1 MAAGDEIVG
10 FIDKVDKYG
19 GPALGNAAR
28 NVQGIVRGGQ
38 ALLDKISGSKIPVPS
53 INVTSASGKTLGTD
67 MRVRIKVPDFY
78 RKYLQPGVAWD
89 RSLYNLG
96 GIIFPY
102 TPQISYDN
110 KADYASVTPTH
121 SNYTQYFYKNSS
133 VSDIMIVGKFTVQNE
148 ADAYRL
154 LSTIHLLKAL
164 TKMRFGTD
172 PDAGAPPPV
181 CRLFAYGQKML
192 DNTPIAIKSF
202 RIELPEGV
210 DYFTVDK
217 SSDSF
222 KPEPASVP
230 TSCTITLSC
239 YVIYSRNEIKNFS
252 VKNWLT
258 NGRTGGYL

>member
-1 MAAGDEIVG
+1 MATGDEIVG
-10 FIDKVDKYG
+10 VIDKFG

-28 NVQGIVRGGQ
+28 NVQGIARGGQ
-38 ALLDKISGSKIPVPS
+38 ALLDKISGNKIPIPS

-78 RKYLQPGVAWD
+78 REYLKPFVAWD

-110 KADYASVTPTH
+110 KADYAALTPTH

-133 VSDIMIVGKFTVQNE
+133 VTEINIIGKFTVQNE
-148 ADAYRL
+148 SDAYRL
-154 LSTIHLLKAL
+154 LSTVHLLKAL
-164 TKMRFGTD
+164 TKMRSGGE
-172 PDAGAPPPV
+172 PDSGAPPPV

-192 DNTPIAIKSF
+192 DNTPIVIRSVRF
-202 RIELPEGV
+202 ELPEGV

-217 SSDSF
+217 SSDNF

-230 TSCTITLSC
+230 TLCTITVGC
-239 YVIYSRNEIKNFS
+239 YAVYSRNEIQNFT
-252 VKNWLT
+252 VKNWL
-258 NGRTGGYL
+258 NKGRTGGYL